1 MKKMMFMVLTIIL
14 AAASLAAQDIPGDW
28 TPEQLEAAKAAYSA
42 GKSPEEI
49 QAAIDAAAP
58 KPAAAPNA
66 GPEAA
71 AASAA
76 PAAKPNVTTPL
87 GELSIDGRVIVG
99 LQADWIDQYGETFSD
114 FGAINAQMGEN
125 RAELSFHLKNGN
137 FGEFIMLRAQQYSPN
152 VGYKDGNYNPENN
165 TLNVKIDEGTNK
177 GSGFAATIPY
187 FFVYGNFFDNLLKIS
202 VGKLYDENY
211 VTRERIWKT
220 EGATEGGFYF
230 SREGYMSMRF
240 QFFPIKGLDVG
251 AQLFFTNTNAR
262 YVMNLMGIVHD
273 DPLPIN
279 ASMEESLKEWGLG
292 ASYTSSLF
300 NAQAGVRLDSGVD
313 PMNKYEARTYLYEY
327 YGEHTYMDP
336 YTAMGYNEHNPVA
349 PNYKHWDKL
358 RDMKVTFIGEPG
370 NMADLMDPTKYTA
383 SFSPKP
389 FSDGMYAFAGFNLK
403 LIKNLTLKV
412 QTKFNNIPA
421 FNEFGYGIVDETIGY
436 QVLPKLYTGV
446 VMYQEFYG
454 SDVFDDTKYANSPYF
469 RFTPQVS
476 YQITPAI
483 KATLEGTV
491 GLCKDVLETPHM
503 QIKPILDITLA
514 AFGAMRANI
523 YYAYEKT
530 NYKDYKG
537 IDYDDL
543 DFSAHSIGLG
553 LDFIF

>member
-1 MKKMMFMVLTIIL
+1 MALI
-14 AAASLAAQDIPGDW
+14 AASLAAQVPPDM

-58 KPAAAPNA
+58 KPVAAEGAAP
-66 GPEAA
+66 GETAA
-71 AASAA
+71 PA
-76 PAAKPNVTTPL
+76 PAAKPTVSTAL

-99 LQADWIDQYGETFSD
+99 VQADWVDQYGETYSD
-114 FGAINAQMGEN
+114 IGGINAQMGEN

-137 FGEFIMLRAQQYSPN
+137 FGEFIMLRAQQFSPN

-187 FFVYGNFFDNLLKIS
+187 FFVYGNFFNNLMKVS
-202 VGKLYDENY
+202 MGKLYDENF

-230 SREGYMSMRF
+230 SREGYMSVRF
-240 QFFPIKGLDVG
+240 QFFPIQGLDVG

-262 YVMNLMGIVHD
+262 YIMNLMDIAHD

-279 ASMEESLKEWGLG
+279 ASVEESLKEWGLG
-292 ASYTSSLF
+292 ASYTSAPF
-300 NAQAGVRLDSGVD
+300 NAQLGVRLDGGVD

-336 YTAMGYNEHNPVA
+336 YSTSGGYSEHNPVV

-358 RDMKVTFIGEPG
+358 RDMNVKYIGPTPPSPADMMNPENYSATF
-370 NMADLMDPTKYTA
+370 T
-383 SFSPKP
+383 PKP

-403 LIKNLTLKV
+403 LIKNLTFKV

-421 FNEFGYGIVDETIGY
+421 FDEFGYGIFDETIGY
-436 QVLPKLYTGV
+436 QILPKLYAGV

-454 SDVFDDTKYANSPYF
+454 NDVFDTDKYANSPYF

-476 YQITPAI
+476 YQLFPAV

-491 GLCKDVLETPHM
+491 GFCQDVLETPYI

-514 AFGAMRANI
+514 GFGAMRANI
-523 YYAYEKT
+523 YYAYERT
-530 NYKDYKG
+530 DYKDYKG
-537 IDYDDL
+537 IDYDPL
-543 DFSAHSIGLG
+543 DFSAHSVGIG